1 MSGLPSFS
9 AIILIVANLLF
20 GWVGYYSVLGASFT
34 SATTVTTTAT
44 AAATATG
51 VEPARRFSRVRDATS
66 QAAFRIT
73 PPVLVDGKVS
83 WGLG

>member
-34 SATTVTTTAT
+34 SATTTTAT